1 MTQFTTISEILE
13 AVEEQDID
21 FVKFHFS
28 DADGIFKEIDVPS
41 ALLENAFS
49 KGLPFDNSVGGTFK
63 PTGSDLML
71 KPDPRTFSILS
82 YGNARLNTKQRYG
95 RVTCELTFLDGQAF
109 DGCVR
114 SNLKLFVRKIYQSG
128 YTFSVSSSLSFYL
141 FDSASVLP
149 VCAPSA
155 SSAPFA
161 SSVPS
166 ASLSPETILKMENV
180 KRDILTALNNA
191 DVDIVSLRQTH
202 VGGPIAMVFKD
213 GSVLRTAD
221 NMMTA
226 KYLVSDVAR
235 RHNLHASFMPKPA
248 TNLEGLSAT
257 FGFTLMK
264 DEFNEFYHPDQDM
277 MISDKARGFIAG
289 IFKHIRAISAV
300 TNPSVNSYKRIVQK
314 GKAPYYVSWSAV
326 DRNSL
331 VRLPSSRGRATKI
344 EVQNAD
350 SSCNPY
356 LSLLVLIAAGISGI
370 DEELTPV
377 AAVNFE
383 THDYSESE
391 KLALS
396 AGTLPSTLREAIAAF
411 NSDTLIKDALGES
424 VSTSIYQTAAMEWN
438 EYIGCVHA
446 WELEKYL

>member
-1 MTQFTTISEILE
+1 MAQFTTISEILE
-13 AVEEQDID
+13 AVEEQEIV

-28 DADGIFKEIDVPS
+28 DADGMFKEIDVPS
-41 ALLENAFS
+41 GLLENAFS

-63 PTGSDLML
+63 PTGADLML

-82 YGNARLNTKQRYG
+82 DGDSEQKYG

-128 YTFSVSSSLSFYL
+128 YTFFVSSSLSFYL
-141 FDSASVLP
+141 FDSDFKNFA
-149 VCAPSA
+149 CGANSA
-155 SSAPFA
+155 SARC
-161 SSVPS
+161 
-166 ASLSPETILKMENV
+166 SLSPSSSLDTETILKMENV
-180 KRDILTALNNA
+180 KRDILSALNNA

-202 VGGPIAMVFKD
+202 AGSPITIVFKE
-213 GSVLRTAD
+213 GSVLRAAD

-226 KYLVSDVAR
+226 KYLVSDAAR
-235 RHNLHASFMPKPA
+235 RRNLHASFMPKPA
-248 TNLEGLSAT
+248 TNLEGLSAAY
-257 FGFTLMK
+257 GFTLMK

-289 IFKHIRAISAV
+289 IFKHIRAISII

-314 GKAPYYVSWSAV
+314 GKAPYYISWSAV

-331 VRLPSSRGRATKI
+331 IRLPSSRGRSTKI

-356 LSLLVLIAAGISGI
+356 LTLLALLAAGISGI
-370 DEELTPV
+370 DENLTPI

-383 THDYSESE
+383 TYDYSESE
-391 KLALS
+391 KSALS
-396 AGTLPSTLREAIAAF
+396 AGTLPNTLSEALAAF
-411 NSDTLIKDALGES
+411 NSDALIKDALGES
-424 VSTSIYQTAAMEWN
+424 VSASVYQRAVREWD
-438 EYIGCVHA
+438 EYISCVHD
-446 WELEKYL
+446 WELERYL

>member
-1 MTQFTTISEILE
+1 MAQFTTISEILE
-13 AVEEQDID
+13 AVEEEGID

-49 KGLPFDNSVGGTFK
+49 KGLPFDNSVGGTFR
-63 PTGSDLML
+63 PTGADLML
-71 KPDPRTFSILS
+71 KPDPRTFSILDA
-82 YGNARLNTKQRYG
+82 GAKQKYG
-95 RVTCELTFLDGQAF
+95 RVICELTFLDGQAF

-114 SNLKLFVRKIYQSG
+114 SNLKLFIRKIYQSG

-141 FDSASVLP
+141 FDADFKGD
-149 VCAPSA
+149 APL
-155 SSAPFA
+155 
-161 SSVPS
+161 
-166 ASLSPETILKMENV
+166 SLCPETVLKMENV
-180 KRDILTALNNA
+180 KRDILSVFNNA
-191 DVDIVSLRQTH
+191 DIDVVSLRQTY
-202 VGGPIAMVFKD
+202 VGGPISMVFKE
-213 GSVLRTAD
+213 GSVLRIAD

-226 KYLVSDVAR
+226 KYIVSDVAR

-248 TNLEGLSAT
+248 TSLEGLAVT

-264 DEFNEFYHPDQDM
+264 EEFNEFYHPDQDM

-289 IFKHIRAISAV
+289 IFKHIRAICAV
-300 TNPSVNSYKRIVQK
+300 TNPTVNSYKRIVQK
-314 GKAPYYVSWSAV
+314 GKAPYYVTWSAV

-331 VRLPSSRGRATKI
+331 IRLPSSRGRATKI

-356 LSLLVLIAAGISGI
+356 LSLLALLAAGISGM
-370 DEELTPV
+370 DENLTPI

-383 THDYSESE
+383 THDYSDSE
-391 KLALS
+391 KQALS
-396 AGTLPSTLREAIAAF
+396 AGALPNTLREALLAF
-411 NSDTLIKDALGES
+411 NSDDHIKDALGES
-424 VSTSIYQTAAMEWN
+424 ISTSVFQTGTIEWSN
-438 EYIGCVHA
+438 YIGCVHA

>member
-1 MTQFTTISEILE
+1 MAQFTTISEILE
-13 AVEEQDID
+13 AVEEQELD

-28 DADGIFKEIDVPS
+28 DADGVFKEIDVPS

-63 PTGSDLML
+63 PTGADLML
-71 KPDPRTFSILS
+71 KPDPRTFSILD
-82 YGNARLNTKQRYG
+82 YGNAKQKYG
-95 RVTCELTFLDGQAF
+95 RVICELTFLDGQSF
-109 DGCVR
+109 EGCVR
-114 SNLKLFVRKIYQSG
+114 SALKLFVRKIYQSG

-141 FDSASVLP
+141 FDAS
-149 VCAPSA
+149 
-155 SSAPFA
+155 FA
-161 SSVPS
+161 SSGS
-166 ASLSPETILKMENV
+166 LSLSPETILKTETV
-180 KRDILTALNNA
+180 KRELLSAFKIAE
-191 DVDIVSLRQTH
+191 VDIVSLRQTH
-202 VGGPIAMVFKD
+202 SGGPISVVFKE
-213 GSVLRTAD
+213 GSVLRMAD
-221 NMMTA
+221 NIMTA

-248 TNLEGLSAT
+248 TSLEGLSTT

-289 IFKHIRAISAV
+289 VFKHIRAICAV
-300 TNPSVNSYKRIVQK
+300 TNPTVNSYKRIVQK

-356 LSLLVLIAAGISGI
+356 LSLLVLLAAGISGI
-370 DEELTPV
+370 DENLTPI

-391 KLALS
+391 KQALS
-396 AGTLPSTLREAIAAF
+396 AGALPNTLREALLAF
-411 NSDTLIKDALGES
+411 NGDALIKDALGES
-424 VSTSIYQTAAMEWN
+424 VSTSIYQTGTLEWSD
-438 EYIGCVHA
+438 YIGRVHS
-446 WELEKYL
+446 WEVEKYL

>member
-1 MTQFTTISEILE
+1 MAQFTTISEILE
-13 AVEEQDID
+13 AVEEQEID

-28 DADGIFKEIDVPS
+28 DIDGIFKEIDVP
-41 ALLENAFS
+41 ATLLENAFS

-63 PTGSDLML
+63 PTGADLML
-71 KPDPRTFSILS
+71 KPDPRTFSILKDK
-82 YGNARLNTKQRYG
+82 NAKIKYG
-95 RVTCELTFLDGQAF
+95 RVICELTFLDGQSF

-114 SNLKLFVRKIYQSG
+114 STLKLFVRKIYQSG

-141 FDSASVLP
+141 FDSAFTG
-149 VCAPSA
+149 CECTSA
-155 SSAPFA
+155 GNTG
-161 SSVPS
+161 
-166 ASLSPETILKMENV
+166 TISDIEDT
-180 KRDILTALNNA
+180 KRDLLTSFNDAEI
-191 DVDIVSLRQTH
+191 DIVSLRQTH
-202 VGGPIAMVFKD
+202 VGGPISIVFKE

-221 NMMTA
+221 NIMTA
-226 KYLVSDVAR
+226 KYLVRDVAR
-235 RHNLHASFMPKPA
+235 RHNLHASFMPKPMTA
-248 TNLEGLSAT
+248 AEGLSTT

-300 TNPSVNSYKRIVQK
+300 TNPTVNSYKRIVQK

-331 VRLPSSRGRATKI
+331 IRLPSSRGRATKI

-350 SSCNPY
+350 SACNPY
-356 LSLLVLIAAGISGI
+356 LSLLVLLSAGISGM
-370 DEELTPV
+370 DDNLTPI

-391 KLALS
+391 KQALS
-396 AGTLPSTLREAIAAF
+396 AGTLPNTLREALVAF
-411 NSDTLIKDALGES
+411 NADPLVKEALGES
-424 VSTSIYQTAAMEWN
+424 ISTTLLQTATIEWN
-438 EYIGCVHA
+438 DYIGCVHS
-446 WELEKYL
+446 WELERYL

>member
-1 MTQFTTISEILE
+1 MAQFTTISEILE
-13 AVEEQDID
+13 AVEEQELD

-28 DADGIFKEIDVPS
+28 DADGVFKEIDVPS

-63 PTGSDLML
+63 PTGADLML
-71 KPDPRTFSILS
+71 KPDPRTFSILD
-82 YGNARLNTKQRYG
+82 YGNAKQKYG
-95 RVTCELTFLDGQAF
+95 RVICELTFLDGQSF
-109 DGCVR
+109 EGCVR
-114 SNLKLFVRKIYQSG
+114 SALKLFVRKIYQSG

-141 FDSASVLP
+141 FDAT
-149 VCAPSA
+149 
-155 SSAPFA
+155 FA
-161 SSVPS
+161 SSGG
-166 ASLSPETILKMENV
+166 SLSLGPETILKTETV
-180 KRDILTALNNA
+180 KRELLSAFNIAE
-191 DVDIVSLRQTH
+191 VDIASLRQTH
-202 VGGPIAMVFKD
+202 PGGPIAVVFKE

-221 NMMTA
+221 NIMTA
-226 KYLVSDVAR
+226 KYLVADVAR

-248 TNLEGLSAT
+248 TALEGLATT

-289 IFKHIRAISAV
+289 IFKHIRAICAV
-300 TNPSVNSYKRIVQK
+300 TNPTVNSYKRIVQK

-331 VRLPSSRGRATKI
+331 IRLPSSRGRATKI

-356 LSLLVLIAAGISGI
+356 LSLLVLLAAGISGI
-370 DEELTPV
+370 DENLTPI

-391 KLALS
+391 KQALS
-396 AGTLPSTLREAIAAF
+396 AGALPNTLREALLAF
-411 NSDTLIKDALGES
+411 NGDALIKDALGES
-424 VSTSIYQTAAMEWN
+424 VSTSIYQTGTLEWSD
-438 EYIGCVHA
+438 YIGRVHT
-446 WELEKYL
+446 WEVEKYL